1 MDALERDFYEERRRK
16 WRRSAFWRGFLVAA
30 VLAAI
35 VAAWLGSGALEAARR
50 QIARVEVTGA
60 RSWPRGTA
68 TCWPGCSPPNPPL
81 PGRDDSATTTAS

>member
-35 VAAWLGSGALEAARR
+35 VAAFAGSDVLIEARP
-50 QIARVEVTGA
+50 QIARYQVTGIITDDPGLVREA
-60 RSWPRGTA
+60 VGRSG
-68 TCWPGCSPPNPPL
+68 
-81 PGRDDSATTTAS
+81 

>member
-35 VAAWLGSGALEAARR
+35 IGAWVGSGALEHAGR
-50 QIARVEVTGA
+50 G
-60 RSWPRGTA
+60 RSP
-68 TCWPGCSPPNPPL
+68 
-81 PGRDDSATTTAS
+81 ASR